1 MKAYEIMNSLFALAD
16 DVDFSNTCDTCKAG
30 DPNVEVS
37 KVAVTMFPT
46 PQTVKDAKAWGAQLL
61 IVHEPAYYNHMDE
74 YSQDKLEVEKREL
87 IEKSGLTVIRFH
99 DHPHY
104 TTPDMIAA
112 GELRELALEGKVAY
126 TDTFDL
132 VRIQLDAPM
141 TPVALAKRIEDRLGI
156 RHVRICGARDAEC
169 TKVSAMFGAPAGVLE
184 ELQNDACE
192 ILLVGE
198 TCEWAIG
205 EYARDAAQLGY
216 KKALLILGH
225 VGSERAGMVYTA
237 DVLKQMHPELEV
249 RYFENGEVYTYTDP
263 E

>member
-1 MKAYEIMNSLFALAD
+1 MKANEIMQSLFSLSD

-30 DPNVEVS
+30 DPNAEVS

-46 PQTVKDAKAWGAQLL
+46 PQTVLDAKEWGAQLL

-74 YSQDKLEVEKREL
+74 YSQDKLEVEKRKL
-87 IEKSGLTVIRFH
+87 IEESGLTVIRFH

-112 GELRELALEGKVAY
+112 GELRALDLGGKVKY
-126 TDTFDL
+126 TDVFDL
-132 VRIQLDAPM
+132 VRIELDDPI

-156 RHVRICGARDAEC
+156 RHVRICGSRDAEC
-169 TKVSAMFGAPAGVLE
+169 TKISAMFGAPGGVLE
-184 ELQNDACE
+184 ELQNDSCE

-198 TCEWAIG
+198 TCEWSMG
-205 EYARDAAQLGY
+205 EYARDAVQLGY

-237 DVLKQMHPELEV
+237 DVLKQMHPELDV
-249 RYFENGEVYTYTDP
+249 RYFENGEVYTYTDS

>member
-1 MKAYEIMNSLFALAD
+1 MKAFEIMQSLFSLSD

-30 DPNVEVS
+30 DPNVDVS

-46 PQTVKDAKAWGAQLL
+46 PYTVMDAKNWGAQLL
-61 IVHEPAYYNHMDE
+61 IVHEPAYYNHLDE
-74 YSQDKLEVEKREL
+74 HSQDRLEVEKRKL
-87 IEKSGLTVIRFH
+87 IEESGLTVIRFH

-112 GELRELALEGKVAY
+112 GELRQLGLGGEVAY

-132 VRIQLDAPM
+132 VRIKLDAPV
-141 TPVALAKRIEDRLGI
+141 TPLALAKRIEDRLGI
-156 RHVRICGARDAEC
+156 RHVRICGSRDTEC
-169 TKVSAMFGAPAGVLE
+169 TKISAMFGAPGGVME
-184 ELQNDACE
+184 ELQNDECQ

-198 TCEWAIG
+198 TCEWSIG

-216 KKALLILGH
+216 NKALLILGH
-225 VGSERAGMVYTA
+225 QGSERAGMVYTA

-249 RYFENGEVYTYTDP
+249 RYFENGEVYTYTD
-263 E
+263 

>member
-1 MKAYEIMNSLFALAD
+1 MKANEIMQSLFSLAD
-16 DVDFSNTCDTCKAG
+16 SVDFSKTCDTCKAG

-46 PQTVKDAKAWGAQLL
+46 PQTVMDAKAWGAQLL

-74 YSQDKLEVEKREL
+74 YSQDKLEVEKRKL
-87 IEKSGLTVIRFH
+87 IEESGLTVIRFH

-112 GELRELALEGKVAY
+112 GELRALDLGGMVEY

-132 VRIQLDAPM
+132 VRVKLDVPV
-141 TPVALAKRIEDRLGI
+141 TPVALAKRIEERLGI
-156 RHVRICGARDAEC
+156 RHVRICGSRDAEC
-169 TKVSAMFGAPAGVLE
+169 TRVSAMFGAPGGVME

-198 TCEWAIG
+198 TCEWSMG
-205 EYARDAAQLGY
+205 EYARDAAQLGR

-249 RYFENGEVYTYTDP
+249 RYFENGEVYTYTDSQ
-263 E
+263 

>member
-1 MKAYEIMNSLFALAD
+1 MKAFEIMNSLFALAD

-30 DPNVEVS
+30 DPNVEVN

-46 PQTVKDAKAWGAQLL
+46 PKTVLDAKNWGAQLL
-61 IVHEPAYYNHMDE
+61 IVHEPAYYNHMDN
-74 YSQDKLEVEKREL
+74 YSQDKLEVEKRKL
-87 IEKSGLTVIRFH
+87 IEDSGLTVIRFH

-112 GELRELALEGKVAY
+112 GELRELALEGKVEY

-132 VRIQLDAPM
+132 VRVHLDAPM

-156 RHVRICGARDAEC
+156 RHVRICGARDVEC
-169 TKVSAMFGAPAGVLE
+169 TKISAMFGAPGGVME

-237 DVLKQMHPELEV
+237 DVLKQLHPELEV
-249 RYFENGEVYTYTDP
+249 RYFENGEVYTYTDS